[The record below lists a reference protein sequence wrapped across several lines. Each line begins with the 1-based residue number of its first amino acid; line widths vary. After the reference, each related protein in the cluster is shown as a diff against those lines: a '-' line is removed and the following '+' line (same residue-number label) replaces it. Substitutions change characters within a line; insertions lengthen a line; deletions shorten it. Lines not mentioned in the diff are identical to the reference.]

1 MYVDMYVSV
10 RPPFQDLGWV
20 GGWVMGTPC
29 IRLVT
34 SQNMGQKL
42 LTKRVGVMMG
52 GVIWLH
58 LRISRAKW
66 KHFMMDKTHKFVIE
80 NHTMH
85 LQMEAFVMIDKT
97 HKVCYKKRYVIHLH
111 PPTHMP
117 LVDSTIGMEGHE
129 YLTFG

>member
-1 MYVDMYVSV
+1 MWVPFAIFKRYRYRVSIFIYYMYVCMYVCTHMYV
-10 RPPFQDLGWV
+10 YTGPPFQDLGWV

-66 KHFMMDKTHKFVIE
+66 KHFMINKT
-80 NHTMH
+80 
-85 LQMEAFVMIDKT
+85 
-97 HKVCYKKRYVIHLH
+97 
-111 PPTHMP
+111 
-117 LVDSTIGMEGHE
+117 
-129 YLTFG
+129 